1 MERGLSSGP
10 VISLALKSLRQRRG
24 LSLVCVFACAIAVA
38 SLGASLGV
46 GDALETELARLARA
60 RRGQATD
67 VLLFPRPLSAAVLA
81 RMAQL
86 PGRAAPVYDER
97 GRARIPEGPHIEST
111 VLGID
116 DTYTALHGLPFPAP
130 RGREAYLSA
139 ALAEVLGV
147 KVGETILVDVPK
159 ARALSASLL
168 FGDRSGA
175 QATVRL
181 RVARILGPSEGGEFT
196 LRPTPDLPRTV
207 YASVSVLAS
216 AISTD
221 ESERSEPPSVA
232 NRLLVRA
239 LDPGDRESWPKRV
252 MEALTLEDFGLRL
265 ATTALGTVVHAGEA
279 TITADLEA
287 GVRKALAAPPQEA
300 LAYLATGIDL
310 GNTSVPY
317 SVVLGLSAEE
327 LQARSGAKAPAD
339 AGRRSLWLSEW
350 AARDLAAKPGSRIAL
365 HFDLWR
371 EAGRLEPQSV
381 EFTLAGIVPDGRA
394 AQDRALVPTY
404 PGISDAESLGE
415 WDPPFPIELA
425 RIRPRDEDFWKKY
438 GPSPKA
444 YLDIATARELFQD
457 SGSRLT
463 TLFAKGVDEA
473 TMRRD
478 VLQHLRAGPP
488 PFIVQDL
495 ASASGAASALD
506 FGAYFA
512 GFSALL
518 IMAALLVAAAFVR
531 FLFET
536 RSRELG
542 VLRMCGWNASDVRRL
557 CVTEASLL
565 SALGALVGLA
575 LTPLVSLG
583 LQQILKPVWARGVS
597 ESPALVTGES
607 LMASTV
613 LGFLLSVA
621 ALVLALRATLRREPL
636 DLLLS
641 REREVTREPRRRTA
655 LWPVAAALLFMAAV
669 ALIQAGRLPE
679 GPGFFLVGGCAL
691 AFGLGLMRRWALA
704 TRGAPPSNSL
714 RLGLRGLRF
723 RPARVLFVA
732 TLLSSA
738 TFVVFAVSSFAKR
751 DTSDR
756 APSGPRGGFDLFV
769 ETSGPVFDDIATPEG
784 RLRSGLGDAES
795 PLGRTPISRFRLREG
810 EDTSCLNLYAPTNPR
825 LLGVEKAFRDLGRF
839 PFAASLATTEAE
851 KTNPWTLL
859 MPSSGLGP
867 EVPAIVDANSL
878 QYVLHKSLGD
888 TMDIRDGHGKPLRL
902 KFVASLKETALRS
915 EILIAEEAFETYFP
929 QAEGY
934 RVFLVEAPAGE
945 SDIAQAL
952 RDAWRD
958 RGALVSSLA
967 DRLARYYEVE
977 NTYLASFQWLG
988 ALAAALSTLTLI
1000 AVAARSVFERRAEWF
1015 VLRTSG
1021 FAPKDLRL
1029 IVASEIAALALASV
1043 SIGALAAA
1051 IALAPLPRASHP
1063 ALVLTLLFPAICLL
1077 ATAAATFGAFKVL
1090 ESPRVSR
1097 PAIG

>member
-1 MERGLSSGP
+1 ML
-10 VISLALKSLRQRRG
+10 SLALKSLRQRLG
-24 LSLVCVFACAIAVA
+24 LSLVSIFACAIAVA

-46 GDALETELARLARA
+46 GDALEAELARLARA
-60 RRGQATD
+60 RGGEATD
-67 VLLFPRPLSAAVLA
+67 VLLFPRPLSAAVRA
-81 RMAQL
+81 RGAEF
-86 PGRAAPVYDER
+86 PGRAAAIYDER
-97 GRARIPEGPHIEST
+97 GRTRVPEGPHIEST
-111 VLGID
+111 ILGID
-116 DTYTALHGLPFPAP
+116 DGYTALHGLPFAAP
-130 RGREAYLSA
+130 KGREAHLSA

-147 KVGETILVDVPK
+147 KVGETVLVDVPK

-181 RVARILGPSEGGEFT
+181 RVAKILGPAEGGEFT
-196 LRPTPDLPRTV
+196 LRPTPDLPRAV
-207 YASVSVLAS
+207 YASISVLAS
-216 AISTD
+216 AISSD
-221 ESERSEPPSVA
+221 ASEDRSEPPSIA
-232 NRLLVRA
+232 NRLLIRA
-239 LDPGDRESWPKRV
+239 QDASDRETWSKRV
-252 MEALTLEDFGLRL
+252 IDALTLEDFGLRVS
-265 ATTALGTVVHAGEA
+265 TTALGTVVHAGEA
-279 TITADLEA
+279 TITPELEA
-287 GVRKALAAPPQEA
+287 GVRKALALPPQEA

-310 GNTSVPY
+310 GETSVPY
-317 SVVLGLSAEE
+317 SVVMGLSAEE
-327 LQARSGAKAPAD
+327 LQARSGGKAAATPED
-339 AGRRSLWLSEW
+339 GRRIWLSEW
-350 AARDLAAKPGSRIAL
+350 AARDLAATPGSRITL

-371 EAGRLEPQSV
+371 EAGRLEPQSA
-381 EFTLAGIVPDGRA
+381 EFTLAGIVKDARA
-394 AQDRALVPTY
+394 ADDKALVPTY
-404 PGISDAESLGE
+404 PGISDAKSLGE

-425 RIRPRDEDFWKKY
+425 RIRPKDEDFWKKY

-444 YLDIATARELFQD
+444 YLDIATARELFGD

-463 TLFAKGVDEA
+463 TLFTKTADEA
-473 TMRRD
+473 TLGRD
-478 VLQHLRAGPP
+478 ALQRLREGTA

-495 ASASGAASALD
+495 ASASGASSALD

-518 IMAALLVAAAFVR
+518 IMSALLVAAAFVR

-557 CVTEASLL
+557 CITEASLL
-565 SALGALVGLA
+565 SALGALTGLA
-575 LTPLVSLG
+575 LTPLVSMG
-583 LQQILKPVWARGVS
+583 LQQILRPVWARGVS
-597 ESPALVTGES
+597 ESPALVTAES
-607 LMASTV
+607 LIASTV

-621 ALVLALRATLRREPL
+621 ALILALRTTLRREPL

-641 REREVTREPRRRTA
+641 REGEAVRKPRTRNAWLPA
-655 LWPVAAALLFMAAV
+655 GAALLFVVAV
-669 ALIQAGRLPE
+669 ALIQTGRLPE

-691 AFGLGLMRRWALA
+691 TFGLGMMRRWSLG
-704 TRGAPPSNSL
+704 TRGGSPSSPVFV
-714 RLGLRGLRF
+714 GLRGLRF

-738 TFVVFAVSSFAKR
+738 TFVVFAVSSFAKK

-756 APSGPRGGFDLFV
+756 TPAGPRGGFDLFV
-769 ETSGPVFDDIATPEG
+769 ETSGPVFDDIATPDG
-784 RLRSGLGDAES
+784 RLRSGLGDADG

-810 EDTSCLNLYAPTNPR
+810 EDTSCLNLYAPKNPR
-825 LLGVEKAFRDLGRF
+825 LLGVEKSFRDLARF
-839 PFAASLATTEAE
+839 SFAASLATTEAE
-851 KTNPWTLL
+851 KANPWTLL
-859 MPSSGLGP
+859 MPANGLGL

-888 TMDIRDGHGKPLRL
+888 TMDILDGHGKPLRL
-902 KFVASLKETALRS
+902 RFVASLKETALRS

-934 RVFLVEAPAGE
+934 RVFLVEAPAE
-945 SDIAQAL
+945 EATIAQAL

-1015 VLRTSG
+1015 VLRTAG
-1021 FAPKDLRL
+1021 FAPKDLRV
-1029 IVASEIAALALASV
+1029 IVAAEIAALALASV

-1051 IALAPLPRASHP
+1051 IALAPLTRASHP
-1063 ALVLTLLFPAICLL
+1063 ALVLTLLLPAICLL

-1090 ESPRVSR
+1090 ENPRVSR

>member
-1 MERGLSSGP
+1 LNFLSLS
-10 VISLALKSLRQRRG
+10 LKSLRQRLG

-46 GDALETELARLARA
+46 GDALETELERLARA

-67 VLLFPRPLSAAVLA
+67 VLLFQRPLSAGVLA
-81 RMAQL
+81 RVAEL
-86 PGRAAPVYDER
+86 PARAAAVYDER
-97 GRARIPEGPHIEST
+97 GRTRVPEGPHIESL

-116 DTYTALHGLPFPAP
+116 ERYTALHGLPFPAP
-130 RGREAYLSA
+130 KGREAYLSS
-139 ALAEVLGV
+139 ALAEALGV
-147 KVGETILVDVPK
+147 KAGETVLVDIPK
-159 ARALSASLL
+159 TRALSASLL

-181 RVARILGPSEGGEFT
+181 KVAKILGQADGGEFT
-196 LRPTPDLPRTV
+196 LRPTPDLPRVV
-207 YASVSVLAS
+207 YASVAVLAS
-216 AISTD
+216 AISSD
-221 ESERSEPPSVA
+221 ESDERSPPPSIA
-232 NRLLVRA
+232 NRLLIRA
-239 LDPGDRESWPKRV
+239 QDEDKSDRGSWPSRV
-252 MEALTLEDFGLRL
+252 VESLTLEDFGLRL
-265 ATTALGTVVHAGEA
+265 STTALGTVVHTSEA
-279 TITADLEA
+279 TITPDLEA
-287 GVRKALAAPPQEA
+287 GVRKALATPPQEA

-310 GNTSVPY
+310 GKTSVPY
-317 SVVLGLSAEE
+317 SVVMGLSPEE
-327 LQARSGAKAPAD
+327 LQARSGGANTAPPQ
-339 AGRRSLWLSEW
+339 GGRSLWLSDW
-350 AARDLAAKPGSRIAL
+350 AARDLAAKPGSRVTL

-381 EFTLAGIVPDGRA
+381 EFTLAGIVPDTRA
-394 AQDRALVPTY
+394 AEDRALVPTY
-404 PGISDAESLGE
+404 PGISDAKSLGE

-425 RIRPRDEDFWKKY
+425 RIRPKDEDFWKKY

-444 YLDIATARELFQD
+444 YLDITTARELFGD

-463 TLFAKGVDEA
+463 TLFTKTADEA
-473 TMRRD
+473 TLGRD
-478 VLQHLRAGPP
+478 VLRQLREGTP

-495 ASASGAASALD
+495 ASASGTSSALD

-518 IMAALLVAAAFVR
+518 IMSALLVAAAFVR

-557 CVTEASLL
+557 CITEASLL
-565 SALGALVGLA
+565 SGLGALAGLA
-575 LTPLVSLG
+575 LTPLVSFG
-583 LQQILKPVWARGVS
+583 LQQILRPVWARGVS
-597 ESPALVTGES
+597 QSPALVTGES
-607 LMASTV
+607 LIASTI

-621 ALVLALRATLRREPL
+621 ALVVALRTTLRREPL

-641 REREVTREPRRRTA
+641 REGEAVRRPGSRTA
-655 LWPVAAALLFMAAV
+655 WLPAGAALLFIAAV
-669 ALIQAGRLPE
+669 GLIQTGRLPE

-691 AFGLGLMRRWALA
+691 ALGLGFLRRWALG
-704 TRGAPPSNSL
+704 TRGKTPATPAGV
-714 RLGLRGLRF
+714 GLRGLRF
-723 RPARVLFVA
+723 RPSRVLFVA

-738 TFVVFAVSSFAKR
+738 TFVVFAVSSFAKK

-756 APSGPRGGFDLFV
+756 TPAGPRGGFDLFV
-769 ETSGPVFDDIATPEG
+769 ETSGPVFDDLATPEG
-784 RLRSGLGDAES
+784 RRRSGLGDAEG

-810 EDTSCLNLYAPTNPR
+810 EDTSCLNLYAPLNPR
-825 LLGVEKAFRDLGRF
+825 LLGVEKSFRDLGRF
-839 PFAASLATTEAE
+839 PFAASLAKTEAE
-851 KTNPWTLL
+851 RANPWTLL
-859 MPSSGLGP
+859 TPASGLGP

-888 TMDIRDGHGKPLRL
+888 TMEILDGHGKPLRL

-915 EILIAEEAFETYFP
+915 EILIAEEGFETYFP

-934 RVFLVEAPAGE
+934 RVFLVEAPTGDAE
-945 SDIAQAL
+945 IAQAL

-958 RGALVSSLA
+958 RGALVSNLA

-1021 FAPKDLRL
+1021 FAPGDLRVV
-1029 IVASEIAALALASV
+1029 VAAEIATLAITSV

-1051 IALAPLPRASHP
+1051 IALVPLPRASHP

-1090 ESPRVSR
+1090 ENPRVSR

>member
-1 MERGLSSGP
+1 M
-10 VISLALKSLRQRRG
+10 ISLALKSLRQRLG

-46 GDALETELARLARA
+46 GDALEAELERLARA

-67 VLLFPRPLSAAVLA
+67 VLLFPRPLSAGLLA
-81 RMAQL
+81 SVAEL
-86 PGRAAPVYDER
+86 PGQAAAVYDER
-97 GRARIPEGPHIEST
+97 GRTRVPEGPHLEST

-116 DTYTALHGLPFPAP
+116 DSYTALHGLPFPAP
-130 RGREAYLSA
+130 TGREAYVSA
-139 ALAEVLGV
+139 ALAEALGV
-147 KVGETILVDVPK
+147 KVGETVLVDVPK

-181 RVARILGPSEGGEFT
+181 RVAKILGPAEGGEFT
-196 LRPTPDLPRTV
+196 LRPTPDLPRAV
-207 YASVSVLAS
+207 YAAVAVLAS

-221 ESERSEPPSVA
+221 ESEERSQPPSIA
-232 NRLLVRA
+232 NRLLIRA
-239 LDPGDRESWPKRV
+239 QNPSERESWPKRV
-252 MEALTLEDFGLRL
+252 IDALTLEDFGLRL
-265 ATTALGTVVHAGEA
+265 STTALGTVVHASEA
-279 TITADLEA
+279 TITPDLET

-310 GNTSVPY
+310 GKTSVPY
-317 SVVLGLSAEE
+317 SVVMGLSPDE
-327 LQARSGAKAPAD
+327 LQARSGAAAHTPPPGD
-339 AGRRSLWLSEW
+339 RSLWLSEW
-350 AARDLAAKPGSRIAL
+350 AARDMAAKPGSLVTL

-381 EFTLAGIVPDGRA
+381 EFTLAGIVPDTKA
-394 AQDRALVPTY
+394 AEDRALVPTY
-404 PGISDAESLGE
+404 PGISDAKSLGE
-415 WDPPFPIELA
+415 WDPPFPIELE
-425 RIRPRDEDFWKKY
+425 RIRPKDEDFWKQY

-444 YLDIATARELFQD
+444 YLDIVTARELFGD

-463 TLFAKGVDEA
+463 TLFTNAADES
-473 TMRRD
+473 TLGRD
-478 VLQHLRAGPP
+478 VLQRLREGTP

-495 ASASGAASALD
+495 ASASGASSALD

-518 IMAALLVAAAFVR
+518 IMSALLVAAAFVR

-542 VLRMCGWNASDVRRL
+542 VLRMCGWNAADVRRL
-557 CVTEASLL
+557 CITEASLL
-565 SALGALVGLA
+565 SGLGALAGLV

-583 LQQILKPVWARGVS
+583 LQQILRPVWARGVS
-597 ESPALVTGES
+597 ESPALVTAES
-607 LMASTV
+607 LIASTI

-621 ALVLALRATLRREPL
+621 ALVFALRSTLRREPL

-641 REREVTREPRRRTA
+641 REGETA
-655 LWPVAAALLFMAAV
+655 PKPGSHTAWLPAGATLLFIVAV
-669 ALIQAGRLPE
+669 GLIQTGRLPE

-691 AFGLGLMRRWALA
+691 AIGLGLMRRWALG
-704 TRGAPPSNSL
+704 TRGGAPTTPA
-714 RLGLRGLRF
+714 RVGLRGLRF

-756 APSGPRGGFDLFV
+756 TPSGPRGGFDLFV

-784 RLRSGLGDAES
+784 RLRSGLGDAEG

-825 LLGVEKAFRDLGRF
+825 LLGAEKAFRDLGRF
-839 PFAASLATTEAE
+839 PFAASLAATEAE
-851 KTNPWTLL
+851 KANPWTLL
-859 MPSSGLGP
+859 MPAGGFGQ

-888 TMDIRDGHGKPLRL
+888 TMDILDGHGKPLRL

-934 RVFLVEAPAGE
+934 RVFLVEAPTGDAE
-945 SDIAQAL
+945 IAQAL

-958 RGALVSSLA
+958 RGALVSNLA

-1021 FAPKDLRL
+1021 FAPGDLRV

-1051 IALAPLPRASHP
+1051 IALLPLPRASQP

-1077 ATAAATFGAFKVL
+1077 ATAAATLGAFKVL
-1090 ESPRVSR
+1090 ENPRAGK